1 MRRLSIILFFSTLCL
16 TIFTKILV
24 SDQENQIK
32 NLENR
37 ILGIDERINRLKVDL
52 SYVTRPKKLQEINSK
67 EFKLLPIFQED
78 IIEYKNDW
86 KKFYWTRI
94 R

>member
-1 MRRLSIILFFSTLCL
+1 MKRLSIILFFLTLCL
-16 TIFTKILV
+16 TMFTKILV

-32 NLENR
+32 KLENK

-52 SYVTRPKKLQEINSK
+52 SYVTRPKKLQEINSN

-78 IIEYKNDW
+78 VIEYKND
-86 KKFYWTRI
+86 
-94 R
+94 

>member
-1 MRRLSIILFFSTLCL
+1 MKRLSLILFFLTLCL

-32 NLENR
+32 KLESKM
-37 ILGIDERINRLKVDL
+37 LKIDDRINKLKVDL

-67 EFKLLPIFQED
+67 EFNFLPIYQED
-78 IIEYKNDW
+78 IIEYKND
-86 KKFYWTRI
+86 
-94 R
+94 

>member
-1 MRRLSIILFFSTLCL
+1 MKRLSVILFFLTLCL

-32 NLENR
+32 RLEDK
-37 ILGIDERINRLKVDL
+37 ILEIDQIINRLKVDL

-67 EFKLLPIFQED
+67 EFKLLPILQKD
-78 IIEYKNDW
+78 IIEFKND
-86 KKFYWTRI
+86 
-94 R
+94 

>member
-67 EFKLLPIFQED
+67 EFKLLPIFHED
-78 IIEYKNDW
+78 IIEYTND
-86 KKFYWTRI
+86 
-94 R
+94 

>member
-1 MRRLSIILFFSTLCL
+1 MKHLSLILFFLTLCL

-32 NLENR
+32 KLESKMLR
-37 ILGIDERINRLKVDL
+37 IDDRINKLKVDL

-67 EFKLLPIFQED
+67 EFNLLPIYQED
-78 IIEYKNDW
+78 IIEYKND
-86 KKFYWTRI
+86 
-94 R
+94 

>member
-32 NLENR
+32 KLENK
-37 ILGIDERINRLKVDL
+37 ILEIDERINRLNVDI

-67 EFKLLPIFQED
+67 EFKLLPIFHED
-78 IIEYKNDW
+78 IIEYTND
-86 KKFYWTRI
+86 
-94 R
+94 